1 VIELSHYMKGKK
13 QARDEDLKFVASCQA
28 GEVDA
33 FEVLVRRHQK
43 RMLNIAYRII
53 GSYEEACEIV
63 QEAFISAYKNIKGF
77 KGKAKFST
85 WLYTIVINHSRNRL
99 KQLKTR
105 RYREAYSTNNPITTP
120 DGEIQAD
127 PPSNAPSA
135 LDRLEAQD
143 VQQQVQGC
151 INILD
156 AEFREVII
164 LRDIQGFSYDEISV
178 MLKVPEGTV
187 KSRLF
192 RAREGVRDCLKNV
205 MGDL

>member
-1 VIELSHYMKGKK
+1 MKGKK

-63 QEAFISAYKNIKGF
+63 QDAFISAYKNIKGF

-205 MGDL
+205 MGDP